1 MAGWERAAIL
11 VLLKESC
18 RSQKQ
23 VREIQAQLI
32 LQKIYPNTR
41 VAQHFIGACQSHGL
55 LNTALVLFTTLLP
68 HPHVYTFNT
77 LIRVFS
83 QSLTPHTP
91 LFIYTHMRRY
101 SLLPNNFTFP
111 PLFKSLSDTRQVTQ
125 AQCVYTH
132 VLKLGHHQDI
142 YVRNSLLD
150 VYASC
155 GHFAL
160 CRQLFDEMLHRDVV
174 SWSVLITGYNSVGGY
189 DDALVVFEQMQYA
202 GFVPNRVTMIN
213 ALHACAHSGNV
224 DMGAWIH
231 GVIKREGW
239 ELDVVLGTALIDMYG
254 KCGRVEE
261 GLNVFRSMKEK
272 NVFTWNTVI
281 KGLALAK
288 SGQEAIWWFNK
299 MEKDGVRPDE
309 VTLLAVLSACS
320 HSGLVD
326 MGREIFGLL
335 VDGRYGCCP
344 NVIHYAC
351 MVDVLARSG
360 RLKEAVEFMG
370 CMPFGPTKAMWGS
383 LLVGSKA
390 QGDLE
395 LGLLAAGK
403 LIELEPDN
411 TAYYVHLSNLYAAM
425 GRWTDVEK
433 VRGVMKDRQL
443 TKDLGCSSVEV
454 QHQRNVGE
462 LLA

>member
-1 MAGWERAAIL
+1 MWESGRG
-11 VLLKESC
+11 VE
-18 RSQKQ
+18 
-23 VREIQAQLI
+23 
-32 LQKIYPNTR
+32 
-41 VAQHFIGACQSHGL
+41 
-55 LNTALVLFTTLLP
+55 
-68 HPHVYTFNT
+68 
-77 LIRVFS
+77 
-83 QSLTPHTP
+83 
-91 LFIYTHMRRY
+91 
-101 SLLPNNFTFP
+101 
-111 PLFKSLSDTRQVTQ
+111 
-125 AQCVYTH
+125 CV
-132 VLKLGHHQDI
+132 
-142 YVRNSLLD
+142 
-150 VYASC
+150 
-155 GHFAL
+155 
-160 CRQLFDEMLHRDVV
+160 
-174 SWSVLITGYNSVGGY
+174 W
-189 DDALVVFEQMQYA
+189 
-202 GFVPNRVTMIN
+202 
-213 ALHACAHSGNV
+213 
-224 DMGAWIH
+224 
-231 GVIKREGW
+231 
-239 ELDVVLGTALIDMYG
+239 
-254 KCGRVEE
+254 
-261 GLNVFRSMKEK
+261 SMKEK
-272 NVFTWNTVI
+272 NVFTWNAVI

-326 MGREIFGLL
+326 KGREIFGLL

-411 TAYYVHLSNLYAAM
+411 TVYYVHLSNLYAAM